1 MKRDSTQEDKKVIKK
16 RKIEEKKENQETK
29 IPEIAETFADPT
41 LDVTFKMLFGNDL
54 NKDILISLLNSLLG
68 FTGHKEIVEVEINS
82 NELPVSF
89 FSKEKGESGI
99 TSAIDILCTNKGKQ
113 KIAIEMQGQKTKY
126 FLPREQEYMAKLIS
140 LQVKEGEGKLYH
152 EKVLETY
159 IIVIGKSNIFV
170 GDTKLQNQ
178 KLFEIDVQPMVIQT
192 NEIIPGNKMFWKFF
206 ELPKFQESDNYRT
219 IDKDSALK
227 EQWLEFLIDCSKKDE
242 EPDRS
247 EIIKRGYEI
256 MKVANWTPDQKA
268 LYWKQKMNEIAFL
281 EAQQLQEEEAI
292 IKAQEAFEKGIAKG
306 ELQGK
311 LKGEIKG
318 EISKIK
324 DLLELG
330 ISQEKIIPK
339 LKFLTQ
345 EKVKGEFDHNFDY
358 IRTHLE
364 DTDSQICDELD
375 LVGRLSDFD

>member
-1 MKRDSTQEDKKVIKK
+1 MKRTGEERTQEEQGAIKK
-16 RKIEEKKENQETK
+16 RKTEKEEENQETK
-29 IPEIAETFADPT
+29 VPEITETFADPT

-178 KLFEIDVQPMVIQT
+178 KLFEIDIQPMVIQT
-192 NEIIPGNKMFWKFF
+192 NEIVPGNKMFWKFF
-206 ELPKFQESDNYRT
+206 ELPKFQESNNYKS
-219 IDKDSALK
+219 ISKESPLK

-247 EIIKRGYEI
+247 EIIKKGYEI

-268 LYWKQKMNEIAFL
+268 LYWKQKMNETAFL
-281 EAQQLQEEEAI
+281 EAQQLQEQEAL
-292 IKAQEAFEKGIAKG
+292 IKVQEAFAKG
-306 ELQGK
+306 KIE
-311 LKGEIKG
+311 GEIKG

-324 DLLELG
+324 DLLDLG
-330 ISQEKIIPK
+330 ISKETITPK

-345 EKVKGEFDHNFDY
+345 DKIRKEFDHNFEY
-358 IRTHLE
+358 IRTHLG

-375 LVGRLSDFD
+375 LVGKLSDFD

>member
-1 MKRDSTQEDKKVIKK
+1 MKRESTQEDEKVIKK

-281 EAQQLQEEEAI
+281 EAQQLQEEEAL
-292 IKAQEAFEKGIAKG
+292 IKAHEAFEKGQ
-306 ELQGK
+306 LR
-311 LKGEIKG
+311 GEIKG
-318 EISKIK
+318 EIGKIK
-324 DLLELG
+324 MALENKWEDDKIVKKLKHTHDKFTSIKEYFEQNPTQLTEDDNESIIMGELG
-330 ISQEKIIPK
+330 
-339 LKFLTQ
+339 LL
-345 EKVKGEFDHNFDY
+345 DDY
-358 IRTHLE
+358 
-364 DTDSQICDELD
+364 S
-375 LVGRLSDFD
+375 

>member
-1 MKRDSTQEDKKVIKK
+1 
-16 RKIEEKKENQETK
+16 
-29 IPEIAETFADPT
+29 
-41 LDVTFKMLFGNDL
+41 MLFGNDL

-140 LQVKEGEGKLYH
+140 LQVKEGEGRLYH

-345 EKVKGEFDHNFDY
+345 EKIKGEFDHNFDY
-358 IRTHLE
+358 ISTHLE

>member
-1 MKRDSTQEDKKVIKK
+1 LLL
-16 RKIEEKKENQETK
+16 
-29 IPEIAETFADPT
+29 PFADPT
-41 LDVTFKMLFGNDL
+41 FDTTFKMLFGSKEHDN
-54 NKDILISLLNSLLG
+54 ILISLLNNLLD
-68 FTGHKEIVEVEINS
+68 FTGDKKIKELEIITEKLES
-82 NELPVSF
+82 PI
-89 FSKEKGESGI
+89 FSYEDGRSSVTG
-99 TSAIDILCTNKGKQ
+99 AVDVLCTTTSNQ
-113 KIAIEMQGQKTKY
+113 KIAVEMQRAKQPY
-126 FLPREQEYMAKLIS
+126 FLARTQHYMSKLIS
-140 LQVKEGEGKLYH
+140 VQVNEKGGKEYH
-152 EKVLETY
+152 KDILDTYILVLEKQNLFTGQHKLSDDSLY
-159 IIVIGKSNIFV
+159 EIEVEPIIK
-170 GDTKLQNQ
+170 
-178 KLFEIDVQPMVIQT
+178 QT
-192 NEIIPGNKMFWKFF
+192 GEVFPGNKMHWKFF
-206 ELPKFQESDNYRT
+206 ELPKFQESDNYKS
-219 IDKDSALK
+219 ISKESPLK
-227 EQWLEFLIDCSKKDE
+227 EQWLEFLIDCSKQE
-242 EPDRS
+242 EAPDRS

-345 EKVKGEFDHNFDY
+345 EKIKGEFDHNFDY
-358 IRTHLE
+358 ISTHLE

>member
-1 MKRDSTQEDKKVIKK
+1 MKRENTQEERDVTKKTK
-16 RKIEEKKENQETK
+16 REENPEAEV
-29 IPEIAETFADPT
+29 PEITETFADPT
-41 LDVTFKMLFGNDL
+41 LDVTFKMLFGTDS

-68 FTGHKEIVEVEINS
+68 FRDDKEIIAVEINS

-113 KIAIEMQGQKTKY
+113 KIAVEMQGQKTKY

-192 NEIIPGNKMFWKFF
+192 NEIVPGNKMFWKFF
-206 ELPKFQESDNYRT
+206 ELPKFQESDSYRT

-256 MKVANWTPDQKA
+256 MKVAKWTPDQKA

-281 EAQQLQEEEAI
+281 EAQQLQEEEAL

-324 DLLELG
+324 G
-330 ISQEKIIPK
+330 FIKYNIPSEAFTTD
-339 LKFLTQ
+339 LKFLTHD
-345 EKVKGEFDHNFDY
+345 KVRENFKTNLTYIQDH
-358 IRTHLE
+358 LS